1 MGEERT
7 VKDITLT
14 YDDGTTE
21 VIEKGLVTRFTERD
35 GENVTAE
42 FDMVSIDGK
51 DLYMVVMAMLRLGE
65 RMGFFKG

>member
-21 VIEKGLVTRFTERD
+21 VIEKGLVTRFIEHDD
-35 GENVTAE
+35 GEVTAS
-42 FDMVSIDGK
+42 FDMVSISGK
-51 DLYMVVMAMLRLGE
+51 DLYMVVTAILQLGD
-65 RMGFFKG
+65 RIGYFKG